1 MKLMDWCY
9 RKFGQ
14 RLPDALMGLGTAG
27 VVGGTMMACH
37 ATTKLPAIMD
47 EYREQKKQ
55 LLEEAGVA
63 PDEEIPKEVKKE
75 LRKIKAKTGGKIV
88 LNYTPA
94 AIVEGTSLAG
104 MWQAYG
110 TEKKALIGMSTAY
123 MTIYNGF
130 EKYRENVRKEYGEEV
145 DDKML
150 HGWEEEEIVSVDEH
164 GEQVVEKVKVYPHDC
179 NDMPS
184 QYARYFCYREADG
197 AEPSFDYNLAFLDA
211 QEKALNRMFKARKKV
226 MLNDVYELLGIKHSV
241 AGNHVGWI
249 YDKDH
254 PSGDNQIKF
263 RIQIVYRR
271 KLDDFGNPDGIEK
284 VLMIDPNVDGEIEKK
299 AVALGLMDK

>member
-14 RLPDALMGLGTAG
+14 KLPDALMGLGTAG
-27 VVGGTMMACH
+27 VVGGTVMACH

-75 LRKIKAKTGGKIV
+75 LRKLKAKTGGKIV

-94 AIVEGTSLAG
+94 AIVEGTALTG
-104 MWQAYG
+104 MWRAYG

-130 EKYRENVRKEYGEEV
+130 EKCRENVRKEYGEEV

-184 QYARYFCYREADG
+184 PYARYFCCGEAEG
-197 AEPSFDYNLAFLDA
+197 AEPSFDYNKAFLEA
-211 QEKALNRMFKARKKV
+211 QEKAINRMFRAYKKL
-226 MLNDVYELLGIKHSV
+226 MLNDVYDLLGIKRSV
-241 AGNHVGWI
+241 AGNRVGWV
-249 YDKDH
+249 YDKNS
-254 PSGDNQIKF
+254 PIGDNYISL

-271 KLDDFGNPDGIEK
+271 KFDDFGNPDGIEK
-284 VLMIDPNVDGEIEKK
+284 VLMIDPNVDGPIEER